1 MLERIKSDD
10 SLLYCR
16 KISIS
21 ASIAIT
27 IILIVDTLTTRQIL
41 PYNNTSGM
49 LLFVLNIVIA
59 YGIGSWILFRYI
71 KRISEEVI
79 SSKSFVNFLIMFA
92 ITIQFLLLILL
103 SLIFVEFY
111 IFNTGA
117 SLLSSL
123 AFTISTISSCFIMCF
138 TALKFFL
145 WFRAS
150 NHNKIIL
157 LYGLAAASIAVAIIF
172 DGGAKLLL
180 IRIIEEPSYTLS
192 SSQKEQSKGSN
203 DLTSS
208 DSFIYKKDDKY
219 NGDIQYQVVKPSGTT
234 LYVVP
239 AEIRMLY
246 QYLNG
251 WIPITISFI
260 FTWAIT
266 LVVLRNYYRRQ
277 GKIPSRLYFILILP
291 LVFYLLGRSIEFYTL
306 FTGIVVRFE
315 DLPYPYLFRIL
326 FRIGVIGGS
335 ILFGLV
341 FFLVARITTAGRIK
355 DCLTIAAIGA
365 TIIGISLSPSA
376 LQQTYGLAGRS
387 LMLMSSLLFSLGF
400 YLSAVYIARD
410 TSIRKQIRSL
420 DKMEFLQWLG
430 HAQLETE
437 VEKKVKTIARA
448 QEHALKEESGITPST
463 TVDDYDIKLYINEV
477 LKEVKGGQR

>member
-1 MLERIKSDD
+1 MLEKIRLDE

-16 KISIS
+16 KVSIS

-41 PYNNTSGM
+41 PYNNTSGL
-49 LLFVLNIVIA
+49 LLFVLNIAIA

-79 SSKSFVNFLIMFA
+79 TSKSFVNFLIMFA

-111 IFNTGA
+111 IFNSST

-138 TALKFFL
+138 IALKFFL

-157 LYGLAAASIAVAIIF
+157 LYGLAAASIAAAIIF

-192 SSQKEQSKGSN
+192 SLQKEQSKGSN
-203 DLTSS
+203 DLTPS

-239 AEIRMLY
+239 AEIRILY

-277 GKIPSRLYFILILP
+277 GKIPSRLYIILILP

-306 FTGIVVRFE
+306 FTGVVVRFE

-365 TIIGISLSPSA
+365 TMIGISLSPSA
-376 LQQTYGLAGRS
+376 LQQTYGVAGRS
-387 LMLMSSLLFSLGF
+387 LMLISSLLFSLGF

-448 QEHALKEESGITPST
+448 QEHSLKEESGITPST